1 MPIPSDFDREN
12 SGSPTVVVTAP
23 PPSIGGRDDEPWLQ
37 ALSLAARLVLGS
49 VMLIAGAEKL
59 TALEQFAHA
68 IANYQLL
75 PISTVNIAAILFVWT
90 EITVG
95 ILLLAGAAVRGSA
108 LVSGALLL
116 IFIIAVLTAMARGL
130 EIDCGCFVSK
140 ADLAAGT
147 KPAAIDT
154 VGWPKVFVNLATLA
168 GAIFLIYFPKSY
180 LTIDR
185 VLRGEGVRGRSLKG
199 EV

>member
-1 MPIPSDFDREN
+1 MQIPSDRDREN
-12 SGSPTVVVTAP
+12 LGAPTVVGTAAAIAVVTPIEA
-23 PPSIGGRDDEPWLQ
+23 RDDEPWMMS
-37 ALSLAARLVLGS
+37 LSLVARLVLGS
-49 VMLIAGAEKL
+49 IMLIAGAEKL

-75 PISTVNIAAILFVWT
+75 PIATVNIAALLFVWT

-108 LVSGALLL
+108 LVSGALLA

-147 KPAAIDT
+147 KPSAVDT

-168 GAIFLIYFPKSY
+168 AAIFLVYFPKSY

-185 VLRGEGVRGRSLKG
+185 ILRGEGARG
-199 EV
+199 